1 MRTTENHPLWLVE
14 AITLRT
20 ETYWNRNGRR
30 FDDTYRSVLAI
41 ENVSA
46 IDAISAIREAVS
58 VWDDI
63 DRDVSSATEYR
74 ASLIPE

>member
-1 MRTTENHPLWLVE
+1 MRTTDTHPLWLVE
-14 AITLRT
+14 AITLRS

-30 FDDTYRSVLAI
+30 FDDKYRSVLAI

-58 VWDDI
+58 LWGDI
-63 DRDVSSATEYR
+63 GRDVSSATEYR
-74 ASLIPE
+74 ASIIPE